1 LQLFF
6 AVSEIYPETH
16 TALDRYR
23 IGIPSN
29 NLWGAPSQAWPD
41 EWARYGIWNRGE
53 KVIFCSDA
61 GWRKSAIFRQAP

>member
-29 NLWGAPSQAWPD
+29 NLWGAPSQAW
-41 EWARYGIWNRGE
+41 
-53 KVIFCSDA
+53 
-61 GWRKSAIFRQAP
+61 